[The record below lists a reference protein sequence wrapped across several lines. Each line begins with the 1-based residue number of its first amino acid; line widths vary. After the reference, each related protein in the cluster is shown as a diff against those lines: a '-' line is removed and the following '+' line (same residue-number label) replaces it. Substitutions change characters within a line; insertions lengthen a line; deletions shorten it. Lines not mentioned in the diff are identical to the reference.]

1 MKNYIKSP
9 FNYTGGKY
17 KQLNQLLSYF
27 PKGITHFVD
36 LFGGGFNVGLN
47 VASKRV
53 SYNDTVTPLVDLW
66 KYFYTHDVD
75 DMLDYINA
83 TIVEYN
89 LSDNNP
95 LTFKVFRNIYNT
107 SSYRNPL
114 DLYVL
119 ICFSYNYQLRF
130 NNNYEYNGS
139 HGTNRSK
146 FNSNLEKRF
155 KSSISRLREKEVS
168 FTNQHFTKYKN
179 ISHNSFVYCDPP
191 YLLSTASYNDGQRGY
206 GGWNIK
212 EEKQLYKYLTKLNEN
227 NILFGLS
234 NILRKNNTTNNYLND
249 FINENNL
256 VVHEIKSNYDNCS
269 YNKMKSKTVEVYV
282 TNI

>member
-17 KQLNQLLSYF
+17 KQLNQILPYF
-27 PKGITHFVD
+27 PKDTIHFVD

-47 VASKRV
+47 VASKMV

-66 KYFYTHDVD
+66 KYFYTHDIG

-83 TIVEYN
+83 TIVEYS
-89 LSDNNP
+89 LSEDNP
-95 LTFKVFRNIYNT
+95 LTFKFFRNIYNT
-107 SSYRNPL
+107 SPYRNPL

-130 NNNYEYNGS
+130 NNNYEYNGG

-155 KSSISRLREKEVS
+155 KSSISRLQEKEVS

-191 YLLSTASYNDGQRGY
+191 YLLSTASYNDGRRGY

-212 EEKQLYKYLTKLNEN
+212 EEKQLYNYLTKLNEN
-227 NILFGLS
+227 SILFGLS
-234 NILRKNNTTNNYLND
+234 NIIRKNNITNNYLND
-249 FINENNL
+249 FINKNNL
-256 VVHEIKSNYDNCS
+256 VVHEIKSNYNNCS
-269 YNKMKSKTVEVYV
+269 YNKRKSETVEVYV
-282 TNI
+282 TNT

>member
-1 MKNYIKSP
+1 MKSYIKSP

-66 KYFYTHDVD
+66 KYFYTHDIG

-95 LTFKVFRNIYNT
+95 LTFKFFRNIYNT

-155 KSSISRLREKEVS
+155 KSSISRLQEKEVS

-227 NILFGLS
+227 NILF
-234 NILRKNNTTNNYLND
+234 
-249 FINENNL
+249 
-256 VVHEIKSNYDNCS
+256 
-269 YNKMKSKTVEVYV
+269 
-282 TNI
+282 